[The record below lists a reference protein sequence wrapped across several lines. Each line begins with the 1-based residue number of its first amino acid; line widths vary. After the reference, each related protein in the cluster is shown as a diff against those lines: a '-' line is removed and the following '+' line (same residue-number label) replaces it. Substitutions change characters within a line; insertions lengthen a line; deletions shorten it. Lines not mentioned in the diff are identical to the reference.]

1 MNIILSN
8 SAKFNPYT
16 FDEMLKPI
24 AMAAE
29 AYNKTQEGLAELETN
44 ANVIRAYLNEHPNGK
59 YVSLYN
65 KYINDIEKQADTLN
79 KVGLTPDARQS
90 LIKLKTRY
98 ASDIYP
104 IQEAIKRR
112 RELADEQ
119 RKALLQN
126 PTLMFQRDF
135 NSVSDESSIDRFLEN
150 PDYDYGASYSGAL
163 ITQQVNQMAAHLA
176 NKLRNT
182 SVGSLDKYTKTFLQS
197 YGLSPEEV
205 ISAIDNPNDP
215 NNSRALRAIFDSA
228 IGGIPQ
234 ELRDKYMKDI
244 THYASQGLW
253 SAIGQ
258 DKLSTFE
265 DFGNRLAAQE
275 ASQERL
281 IRLKSKVDSDLTGGY
296 VHNPRPIIS
305 AKEQENYEQRVKDFS
320 KYFYK
325 KDGKWR
331 MNENGRRAFL
341 ETSRVSSKDNKASD
355 LWFTPDPNDIG
366 AITTSEHLKMEKSP
380 FKKFLESIGADKYFY
395 KSGKVDF
402 GAIGNMWGNYLE
414 KTKDL
419 NKGTMRMEY
428 YKPIAPSEQQ
438 QWKNLIL
445 GAASDTG
452 KLYETDMDNKS
463 GTFKTTGKEL
473 SLEDLNSKD
482 YTIVSRAESP
492 YGDLGNSVFIKD
504 KDGKVKRYNMPSGIH
519 YTAEQDVRNALDNM
533 AQIENALNSDQFTS
547 KQKAE
552 LLKYYQYYSNIAGRI
567 SDNIGS
573 AYKSASDS
581 PKPYIW
587 Y

>member
-1 MNIILSN
+1 MGIILSN
-8 SAKFNPYT
+8 NAKFNPYT
-16 FDEMLKPI
+16 FDEMLKPL
-24 AMAAE
+24 AMATE
-29 AYNKTQEGLAELETN
+29 AYTKTQEGLAELETN
-44 ANVIRAYLNEHPNGK
+44 ANVIKAYLNEHPNGK
-59 YVSLYN
+59 YASLYN
-65 KYINDIEKQADTLN
+65 KYINDIEKQADTLS

-215 NNSRALRAIFDSA
+215 NNSRVLKAIFDSA
-228 IGGIPQ
+228 IGGVPQ
-234 ELRDKYMKDI
+234 ELRDKYMEDI
-244 THYASQGLW
+244 THYASQGFW

-258 DKLSTFE
+258 DKLGTFE
-265 DFGNRLAAQE
+265 DFGSRLAAQE
-275 ASQERL
+275 ASQKRL
-281 IRLKSKVDSDLTGGY
+281 NRLKSTEDPDPTGGY

-331 MNENGRRAFL
+331 MNEAGRRVYLNLKEDSAPALWRNSNPNSSTIQATPTGSLFKEFL
-341 ETSRVSSKDNKASD
+341 DS
-355 LWFTPDPNDIG
+355 L
-366 AITTSEHLKMEKSP
+366 
-380 FKKFLESIGADKYFY
+380 GADRYFF
-395 KSGKVDF
+395 KNGKADL
-402 GAIGNMWGNYLE
+402 GAIGAMWGNYLE
-414 KTKDL
+414 KTKNL
-419 NKGTMRMEY
+419 NTGTMRMEF

-438 QWKNLIL
+438 QWKDLIL
-445 GAASDTG
+445 EAASNTG

-463 GTFKTTGKEL
+463 GIFKTTGKEL
-473 SLEDLNSKD
+473 SLEELNSDD
-482 YTIVSRAESP
+482 YTVVSRAEST

-504 KDGKVKRYNMPSGIH
+504 KKGKIKRYNIPSGIH

-533 AQIENALNSDQFTS
+533 TQIENALNSDKYTNE
-547 KQKAE
+547 QKAQ
-552 LLKYYQYYSNIAGRI
+552 LLNDYQYYSNIAGRI

-573 AYKSASDS
+573 AYKVASDNA
-581 PKPYIW
+581 KPYSW
-587 Y
+587 

>member
-1 MNIILSN
+1 MGIILSN
-8 SAKFNPYT
+8 NAKFNPYT
-16 FDEMLKPI
+16 FDEMLKPLAI
-24 AMAAE
+24 ATE
-29 AYNKTQEGLAELETN
+29 AYTKTQEGLAELETN
-44 ANVIRAYLNEHPNGK
+44 ANVIKAYLNEHPNGK
-59 YVSLYN
+59 YASLYN
-65 KYINDIEKQADTLN
+65 KYINDIEKQADTLS

-215 NNSRALRAIFDSA
+215 NNSRVLKAIFDSA
-228 IGGIPQ
+228 IGGVPQ
-234 ELRDKYMKDI
+234 ELRDKYMEDI
-244 THYASQGLW
+244 THYASQGFW

-258 DKLSTFE
+258 DKLGTFE
-265 DFGNRLAAQE
+265 DFGSRLAAQE
-275 ASQERL
+275 ASQKRL
-281 IRLKSKVDSDLTGGY
+281 NRLKSTEDPDPTGGY

-331 MNENGRRAFL
+331 MNEAGRRVYLNLKEDSAPALWRNSNPNSSTIQATPTGSLFKEFL
-341 ETSRVSSKDNKASD
+341 DS
-355 LWFTPDPNDIG
+355 L
-366 AITTSEHLKMEKSP
+366 
-380 FKKFLESIGADKYFY
+380 GADRYFF
-395 KSGKVDF
+395 KNGKADL
-402 GAIGNMWGNYLE
+402 GAIGAMWGNYLE
-414 KTKDL
+414 KTKNL
-419 NKGTMRMEY
+419 NTGTMRMEF

-445 GAASDTG
+445 EAASNTG

-463 GTFKTTGKEL
+463 GIFKTTGKEL
-473 SLEDLNSKD
+473 SLEELNSDD
-482 YTIVSRAESP
+482 YTVVSRAEST

-504 KDGKVKRYNMPSGIH
+504 KKGKIKRYNIPSGIH

-533 AQIENALNSDQFTS
+533 AQIENALNSNQFTNE
-547 KQKAE
+547 QKAQ
-552 LLKYYQYYSNIAGRI
+552 LLKDYQYYSNIAGRI

-573 AYKSASDS
+573 AYKAASDNA
-581 PKPYIW
+581 KPYSW
-587 Y
+587 

>member
-24 AMAAE
+24 AIAAE
-29 AYNKTQEGLAELETN
+29 AYNKTQEGLAELEGQAGT
-44 ANVIRAYLNEHPNGK
+44 IKQYIEEHPNSK
-59 YVSLYN
+59 YAT
-65 KYINDIEKQADTLN
+65 KYTNYLKEIEKQADSLN
-79 KVGLTPDARQS
+79 AVGLTPDSRQA
-90 LIKLKTRY
+90 LFKLRSRY
-98 ASDIYP
+98 IEDINP
-104 IQEAIKRR
+104 IQNAIKRR

-163 ITQQVNQMAAHLA
+163 ITQQVGQMAAHLA

-215 NNSRALRAIFDSA
+215 NNSRVLKAIFDSA
-228 IGGIPQ
+228 IGGVPQ
-234 ELRDKYMKDI
+234 ELRDKYMEDI
-244 THYASQGLW
+244 TYYASQGFW

-258 DKLSTFE
+258 DKLGTFE
-265 DFGNRLAAQE
+265 DFGSRLAAQE
-275 ASQERL
+275 ASQKRL
-281 IRLKSKVDSDLTGGY
+281 NRLKGTEDPDPTGGY

-325 KDGKWR
+325 KNGKWR
-331 MNENGRRAFL
+331 MNEAGRRVYLDLKEDSAPAVWRNSNPNSSTIQATPTGSLFKEFL
-341 ETSRVSSKDNKASD
+341 D
-355 LWFTPDPNDIG
+355 
-366 AITTSEHLKMEKSP
+366 
-380 FKKFLESIGADKYFY
+380 SIGADRYFF
-395 KSGKVDF
+395 KNGKADL
-402 GAIGNMWGNYLE
+402 GAIGAMWGNYLE
-414 KTKDL
+414 KTKNL
-419 NKGTMRMEY
+419 NTGTMRMEF
-428 YKPIAPSEQQ
+428 YKPIAPSERQ
-438 QWKNLIL
+438 QWKDLIL
-445 GAASDTG
+445 EAASDTG

-473 SLEDLNSKD
+473 SLEELNSDD
-482 YTIVSRAESP
+482 YTVVSRAEST

-504 KDGKVKRYNMPSGIH
+504 KKGKIKRYNIPSGIH

-533 AQIENALNSDQFTS
+533 AQIEDALNSNQFTNE
-547 KQKAE
+547 QKAQ
-552 LLKYYQYYSNIAGRI
+552 LLNDYQYYSNIAGRI

-573 AYKSASDS
+573 AYKAASDNA
-581 PKPYIW
+581 KPYSW
-587 Y
+587 

>member
-1 MNIILSN
+1 MGIILSN
-8 SAKFNPYT
+8 NAKFNPYT
-16 FDEMLKPI
+16 FDEMLKPL
-24 AMAAE
+24 AMATE
-29 AYNKTQEGLAELETN
+29 AYTKTQEGLAELETN

-59 YVSLYN
+59 YASLYN
-65 KYINDIEKQADTLN
+65 KYINDIEKQADTLS

-215 NNSRALRAIFDSA
+215 NNSRVLKAIFDSA
-228 IGGIPQ
+228 IGGVPQ
-234 ELRDKYMKDI
+234 ALKDKYMEDI
-244 THYASQGLW
+244 THYASQGFW

-258 DKLSTFE
+258 DKLGTFE
-265 DFGNRLAAQE
+265 DFGSRLAAQE
-275 ASQERL
+275 ASQRRL
-281 IRLKSKVDSDLTGGY
+281 NRLKSTEDPDPTGGY

-331 MNENGRRAFL
+331 MNEAGRRVYLNLKEDSAPALWRNSNPNSSTIQATPTGSLFKEFL
-341 ETSRVSSKDNKASD
+341 DS
-355 LWFTPDPNDIG
+355 L
-366 AITTSEHLKMEKSP
+366 
-380 FKKFLESIGADKYFY
+380 GADRYFF
-395 KSGKVDF
+395 KNGKADL
-402 GAIGNMWGNYLE
+402 GAIGAMWGNYLE
-414 KTKDL
+414 KTKNL
-419 NKGTMRMEY
+419 NTGTMRMEF

-438 QWKNLIL
+438 QWKDLIL
-445 GAASDTG
+445 EAASNTG

-463 GTFKTTGKEL
+463 GTFKATGKEL
-473 SLEDLNSKD
+473 SLEELNSDD
-482 YTIVSRAESP
+482 YTVVSRAEST

-504 KDGKVKRYNMPSGIH
+504 KKGKIKRYNIPSGIH

-533 AQIENALNSDQFTS
+533 AQIENALNSNQFTNE
-547 KQKAE
+547 QKAQ
-552 LLKYYQYYSNIAGRI
+552 LLNDYQYYSNIAGRI

-573 AYKSASDS
+573 AYKAASDNA
-581 PKPYIW
+581 KPYSW
-587 Y
+587 

>member
-16 FDEMLKPI
+16 FDEMLKPL
-24 AMAAE
+24 AMATE
-29 AYNKTQEGLAELETN
+29 AYTKTQEGLAELETN
-44 ANVIRAYLNEHPNGK
+44 ANVIKAYLNEHPNGK
-59 YVSLYN
+59 YASLYN
-65 KYINDIEKQADTLN
+65 KYINDIEKQADTLS

-215 NNSRALRAIFDSA
+215 NNSRVLKAIFDSA
-228 IGGIPQ
+228 IGGVPQ
-234 ELRDKYMKDI
+234 ELRDKYMEDI
-244 THYASQGLW
+244 THYASQGFW

-258 DKLSTFE
+258 DKLGTFE
-265 DFGNRLAAQE
+265 DFGSRLAAQE
-275 ASQERL
+275 ASQKRL
-281 IRLKSKVDSDLTGGY
+281 NRLKSTEDPDPTGGY

-331 MNENGRRAFL
+331 MNEAGRRVYLNLKEDSAPALWRNSNPNSSTIQATPTGSLFKEFL
-341 ETSRVSSKDNKASD
+341 DS
-355 LWFTPDPNDIG
+355 L
-366 AITTSEHLKMEKSP
+366 
-380 FKKFLESIGADKYFY
+380 GADRYFF
-395 KSGKVDF
+395 KNGKADL
-402 GAIGNMWGNYLE
+402 GAIGAMWGNYLE
-414 KTKDL
+414 KTKNL
-419 NKGTMRMEY
+419 NTGTMRMEF

-445 GAASDTG
+445 EAASNTG

-463 GTFKTTGKEL
+463 GIFKTTGKEL
-473 SLEDLNSKD
+473 SLEELNSDD
-482 YTIVSRAESP
+482 YTVVSRAEST

-504 KDGKVKRYNMPSGIH
+504 KKGKIKRYNIPSGIH

-533 AQIENALNSDQFTS
+533 AQIENALNSNQFTNE
-547 KQKAE
+547 QKAQ
-552 LLKYYQYYSNIAGRI
+552 LLKDYQYYSNIAGRI

-573 AYKSASDS
+573 AYKAASDNA
-581 PKPYIW
+581 KPYSW
-587 Y
+587 

>member
-1 MNIILSN
+1 MGIILSN
-8 SAKFNPYT
+8 NAKFNPYT
-16 FDEMLKPI
+16 FDEMLKPL
-24 AMAAE
+24 AMATE
-29 AYNKTQEGLAELETN
+29 AYTKTQEGLAELETN
-44 ANVIRAYLNEHPNGK
+44 ANVIKAYLNEHPNGK
-59 YVSLYN
+59 YASLYN
-65 KYINDIEKQADTLN
+65 KYINDIEKQADTLS

-215 NNSRALRAIFDSA
+215 NNSRVLKAIFDSA
-228 IGGIPQ
+228 IGGVPQ
-234 ELRDKYMKDI
+234 ELRDKYMEDI
-244 THYASQGLW
+244 THYASQGFW

-258 DKLSTFE
+258 DKLGTFE
-265 DFGNRLAAQE
+265 DFGSRLAAQE
-275 ASQERL
+275 ASQKRL
-281 IRLKSKVDSDLTGGY
+281 NRLKNTKDPDLTGGY

-331 MNENGRRAFL
+331 MNEAGRRVYLNLKEDSAPALWRNSNPNSSTIQATPTGSLFKEFL
-341 ETSRVSSKDNKASD
+341 DS
-355 LWFTPDPNDIG
+355 L
-366 AITTSEHLKMEKSP
+366 
-380 FKKFLESIGADKYFY
+380 GADRYFF
-395 KSGKVDF
+395 KNGKADL
-402 GAIGNMWGNYLE
+402 GAIGAMWGNYLE
-414 KTKDL
+414 KTKNL
-419 NKGTMRMEY
+419 NTGTMRMEF

-438 QWKNLIL
+438 QWKDLIL
-445 GAASDTG
+445 EAASNTG

-463 GTFKTTGKEL
+463 GTFKATGKEL
-473 SLEDLNSKD
+473 SLEELNSDD
-482 YTIVSRAESP
+482 YTVVSRAEST

-504 KDGKVKRYNMPSGIH
+504 KKGKIKRYNIPSGIH

-533 AQIENALNSDQFTS
+533 TQIENALNSNQFTNE
-547 KQKAE
+547 QKAQ
-552 LLKYYQYYSNIAGRI
+552 LLNDYQYYSNIAGRI

-573 AYKSASDS
+573 AYKAASDNA
-581 PKPYIW
+581 KPYSW
-587 Y
+587 

>member
-1 MNIILSN
+1 MGIILSN
-8 SAKFNPYT
+8 NAKFNPYT
-16 FDEMLKPI
+16 FDEMLKPL
-24 AMAAE
+24 AMATE
-29 AYNKTQEGLAELETN
+29 AYTKTQEGLAELETN
-44 ANVIRAYLNEHPNGK
+44 ANVIKAYLNEHPNGK
-59 YVSLYN
+59 YASLYN
-65 KYINDIEKQADTLN
+65 KYINDIEKQADTLS

-215 NNSRALRAIFDSA
+215 NNSRVLKAIFDSA
-228 IGGIPQ
+228 IGGVPQ
-234 ELRDKYMKDI
+234 ELRDKYMEDI
-244 THYASQGLW
+244 THYASQGFW

-258 DKLSTFE
+258 DKLGTFE
-265 DFGNRLAAQE
+265 DFGSRLAAQE
-275 ASQERL
+275 ASQKRL
-281 IRLKSKVDSDLTGGY
+281 NRLKSTEDPDPTGGY

-331 MNENGRRAFL
+331 MNEAGRRVYLNLKEDSAPALWRNSNPNSSTIQATPTGSLFKEFL
-341 ETSRVSSKDNKASD
+341 DS
-355 LWFTPDPNDIG
+355 L
-366 AITTSEHLKMEKSP
+366 
-380 FKKFLESIGADKYFY
+380 GADRYFF
-395 KSGKVDF
+395 KNGKADL
-402 GAIGNMWGNYLE
+402 GAIGAMWGNYLE
-414 KTKDL
+414 KTKNL
-419 NKGTMRMEY
+419 NTGTMRMEF

-438 QWKNLIL
+438 QWKDLIL
-445 GAASDTG
+445 EAASNTG

-473 SLEDLNSKD
+473 SLEELNSDD
-482 YTIVSRAESP
+482 YTVVSRAEST

-504 KDGKVKRYNMPSGIH
+504 KKGKIKRYNIPSGIH

-533 AQIENALNSDQFTS
+533 AQIENALNSNQFTNE
-547 KQKAE
+547 QKAQ
-552 LLKYYQYYSNIAGRI
+552 LLKDYQYYSNIAGRI

-573 AYKSASDS
+573 AYKAASDNA
-581 PKPYIW
+581 KPYSW
-587 Y
+587 